1 MNEAVVYLEYLNRS
15 LLEEKNKEIETLRER
30 IAELENKFSLIE
42 GVEQIQKQ
50 IIEELKEIKC

>member
-1 MNEAVVYLEYLNRS
+1 MNQAIIHLEYLHRS

-30 IAELENKFSLIE
+30 IAELENKLSLNE

>member
-1 MNEAVVYLEYLNRS
+1 MNQAIIHLEYLNRS

-30 IAELENKFSLIE
+30 IAELENKLSLIE